1 MNHTETTQNLHENL
15 KQPTNTIDISKKEL
29 FERLKEKKIPLTDI
43 IKEVKKHGTV
53 SYLYDS
59 SETDVNYWWEH
70 IEMDEKLW
78 FIYKGKRDMPR
89 WIVYKYLTFKM
100 EGNWAYIYLNE
111 VRWSSA
117 KWYAHIK
124 TLRINEFAE
133 FIHSEKSNYQNS
145 WNNDINH
152 INQ

>member
-59 SETDVNYWWEH
+59 SETDVNY
-70 IEMDEKLW
+70 
-78 FIYKGKRDMPR
+78 
-89 WIVYKYLTFKM
+89 
-100 EGNWAYIYLNE
+100 
-111 VRWSSA
+111 
-117 KWYAHIK
+117 
-124 TLRINEFAE
+124 
-133 FIHSEKSNYQNS
+133 
-145 WNNDINH
+145 
-152 INQ
+152 